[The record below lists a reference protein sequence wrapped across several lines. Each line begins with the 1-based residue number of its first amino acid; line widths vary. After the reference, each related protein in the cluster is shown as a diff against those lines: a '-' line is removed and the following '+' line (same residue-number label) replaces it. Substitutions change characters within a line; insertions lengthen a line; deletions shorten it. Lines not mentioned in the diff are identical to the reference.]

1 MRERW
6 GVRPG
11 GLVAIGCEPRGVTC
25 FSAPP
30 ASRALGRGDRL
41 ASLRGLGLASTS
53 ACSVWPE
60 SLAPPRGFPWGLLK
74 VCPAVPIAP
83 PPSDVS
89 SLQGS
94 RVGSTTE
101 PATTHRWPIERPY
114 SVAPPRA
121 AVPSHRVSVS
131 ALLRA
136 GAVRLVSSGV
146 RVWVCTALA
155 VLSFKLVPESEAQ
168 SQSRPVRGACRS
180 WAPGRGPQR
189 VLASSGGRSCSFIS
203 PRLASLWGDGCP
215 LQQGWSRSSRRC
227 WALGVGSP

>member
-1 MRERW
+1 MARVARPAAWFPLGAPQGLPGCPNCSPKGTLQMCAPFRE
-6 GVRPG
+6 
-11 GLVAIGCEPRGVTC
+11 VA
-25 FSAPP
+25 SAPP
-30 ASRALGRGDRL
+30 QSQRRHIVGRSNAPIRWRL
-41 ASLRGLGLASTS
+41 
-53 ACSVWPE
+53 
-60 SLAPPRGFPWGLLK
+60 
-74 VCPAVPIAP
+74 
-83 PPSDVS
+83 
-89 SLQGS
+89 
-94 RVGSTTE
+94 RV
-101 PATTHRWPIERPY
+101 RLCRD
-114 SVAPPRA
+114 
-121 AVPSHRVSVS
+121 SVS
-131 ALLRA
+131 ALLCA

-155 VLSFKLVPESEAQ
+155 VLSFKLVPGSEAQ

>member
-41 ASLRGLGLASTS
+41 ASLRGPGLASTS
-53 ACSVWPE
+53 DCSVWPE

-101 PATTHRWPIERPY
+101 PATTHIVGRSNAPIRWRL
-114 SVAPPRA
+114 
-121 AVPSHRVSVS
+121 RVRLCRDSVS
-131 ALLRA
+131 ALLCA

-155 VLSFKLVPESEAQ
+155 VLSFKLVPGSEAQ